1 MAFQGLLPEFTQ
13 KNVAIVG
20 CSNDGAARARARARA
35 RTLTLTLALSLAL
48 NLALALT

>member
-20 CSNDGAARARARARA
+20 CSNDGAARARARAR
-35 RTLTLTLALSLAL
+35 TLTLTLALSLAL